1 MKRDIPLD
9 HLQFATRCVHGGVY
23 KDPLYNSVV
32 TPIYPS
38 STFYFEGPR
47 QTSGYDY
54 SRTKN
59 PTRDALE
66 ENLASL
72 EGGAGATAVATGM
85 AAITTV
91 LHLLP
96 AGAHVVSGADIY
108 GGTYR
113 LFANVL
119 PARGLRFSMVDMGDP
134 AAVAAAIEPDTALIW
149 IETPSNPLL
158 RLTDIRAVCALAR
171 ERGVLTC
178 ADNTFLSPYLQR
190 PLEMGADLVVHSTT
204 KYLNGHSDVVGGA
217 IVSGTRELA
226 EKVAATANALGT
238 TCSPFDAWLVL
249 RGVKTLPLRMQ
260 AHEKNAAALAQLLD
274 AHPLVERVYYPGL
287 SQHPGHELARR
298 QQHGFGAM
306 LSFEL
311 AGGEAAVFRL
321 VERLKLYAFAESL
334 GGVESLIEHP
344 TSMSHAAMTPQAQA
358 DAGIGPGLVRVSAGI
373 EDTQDL
379 VDDMAQALAAIE
391 SGD

>member
-1 MKRDIPLD
+1 MKRTIPLD
-9 HLQFATRCVHGGVY
+9 DLQFATRCVHGGVY
-23 KDPLYNSVV
+23 KDAQYNSVV

-54 SRTKN
+54 TRTKN

-66 ENLASL
+66 QNLASL

-96 AGAHVVSGADIY
+96 AGAHVIAGNDIY

-113 LFANVL
+113 LFANIL
-119 PARGLRFSMVDMGDP
+119 PARGLRFSLIDMGDLG
-134 AAVAAAIEPDTALIW
+134 AIEAAIEPDTALIW

-158 RLTDIRAVCALAR
+158 RLTDIAAVCALAR
-171 ERGVLTC
+171 PRGILTC

-190 PLEMGADLVVHSTT
+190 PLALGADLALHSTT

-217 IVSGTRELA
+217 IVSATDELA
-226 EKVAATANALGT
+226 ARVAATANALGT
-238 TCSPFDAWLVL
+238 TCSPYDAWLVL

-260 AHEKNAAALAQLLD
+260 AHEHNAAALARFLD
-274 AHPLVERVYYPGL
+274 AQPQVRHVYYPGL
-287 SQHPGHELARR
+287 ASHPQHALAAR
-298 QQHGFGAM
+298 QQSGFGAM
-306 LSFEL
+306 LSFDLE
-311 AGGEAAVFRL
+311 GGEQAVFRL
-321 VERLKLYAFAESL
+321 VENLKLYAFAESL

-344 TSMSHAAMTPQAQA
+344 VSMSHAAMSPEAQA
-358 DAGIGPGLVRVSAGI
+358 AAGIGPGLTRVSVGI
-373 EDTQDL
+373 EDAQDL
-379 VDDMAQALAAIE
+379 IDDMRQALAAV
-391 SGD
+391 

>member
-9 HLQFATRCVHGGVY
+9 DLQFATRCVHGGVY

-54 SRTKN
+54 TRTKN
-59 PTRDALE
+59 PTREALE
-66 ENLASL
+66 QNLASL

-85 AAITTV
+85 AAIATV

-96 AGAHVVSGADIY
+96 AGAHVIAGNDIY
-108 GGTYR
+108 GGTFR
-113 LFANVL
+113 LFSSVM
-119 PARGLRFSMVDMGDP
+119 PARGLRFSLVDMGDP
-134 AAVAAAIEPDTALIW
+134 GAVAAAFEKDTALVW

-158 RLTDIRAVCALAR
+158 RLTDIGAVCALAR
-171 ERGVLTC
+171 ARGALSC

-190 PLEMGADLVVHSTT
+190 PLALGADLVVHSTT

-217 IVSGTRELA
+217 IVAGTRELA
-226 EKVAATANALGT
+226 ERVAATANALGT
-238 TCSPFDAWLVL
+238 TCSPYDAWLVL

-260 AHEKNAAALAQLLD
+260 AHQKNAAALAAFL
-274 AHPLVERVYYPGL
+274 AGHARVERVYYPGL
-287 SQHPGHELARR
+287 PSHPDHALAQR

-306 LSFEL
+306 LSFDL
-311 AGGEAAVFRL
+311 KGGEAAVFRL

-344 TSMSHAAMTPQAQA
+344 ASMSHAAMTPAA
-358 DAGIGPGLVRVSAGI
+358 LAAAGIGPGLVRVSVGI
-373 EDTQDL
+373 EDERDL
-379 VDDMAQALAAIE
+379 LADMAQALAAL
-391 SGD
+391 D

>member
-1 MKRDIPLD
+1 MKRHIPLES
-9 HLQFATRCVHGGVY
+9 LKFATRCVHGGVY

-32 TPIYPS
+32 TPLYPS

-54 SRTKN
+54 TRTKN

-85 AAITTV
+85 AAITTA

-96 AGAHVVSGADIY
+96 PGAHVIAGNDIY

-113 LFANVL
+113 LFASVL
-119 PARGLRFSMVDMGDP
+119 PARGLRFSLVDMGDLN
-134 AAVAAAIEPDTALIW
+134 AVAAAFEPDTALVW

-158 RLTDIRAVCALAR
+158 RLTDIAAVSAMARDHGALS
-171 ERGVLTC
+171 C

-190 PLEMGADLVVHSTT
+190 PLALGADLVVHSTT

-217 IVSGTRELA
+217 IVAGTPELA

-238 TCSPFDAWLVL
+238 TSSPYDAWLVL

-260 AHEKNAAALAQLLD
+260 AHERNAQALAQFLLE
-274 AHPLVERVYYPGL
+274 HPKVSRVHYPGL
-287 SQHPGHELARR
+287 PDHPGYALARR
-298 QQHGFGAM
+298 QQDGFGAM
-306 LSFEL
+306 LSFDLE
-311 AGGEAAVFRL
+311 GGEAAVFRL

-344 TSMSHAAMTPQAQA
+344 ASMSHAAMTPQAQA
-358 DAGIGPGLVRVSAGI
+358 QAGIGPGLVRVSVGI
-373 EDTQDL
+373 EDADDL
-379 VDDMAQALAAIE
+379 IADLAA
-391 SGD
+391 GLANA

>member
-1 MKRDIPLD
+1 MKRHIPLEN
-9 HLQFATRCVHGGVY
+9 LQFATRCVHGGVY
-23 KDPLYNSVV
+23 KDAQYNSVV

-54 SRTKN
+54 TRTKN

-72 EGGAGATAVATGM
+72 EGGAGASAVATGM
-85 AAITTV
+85 AAIATA

-96 AGAHVVSGADIY
+96 AGAHVIAGNDIY

-119 PARGLRFSMVDMGDP
+119 PARGLRFTLIDMGDLD
-134 AAVAAAIEPDTALIW
+134 AVEAAIEPDTAMIW
-149 IETPSNPLL
+149 IETPSKPLL
-158 RLTDIRAVCALAR
+158 RLTDVAAVCALAR
-171 ERGVLTC
+171 ALGILSC

-190 PLEMGADLVVHSTT
+190 PLELGADLVVHSTT

-217 IVSGTRELA
+217 IVSATPELA
-226 EKVAATANALGT
+226 AKVAATANALGT

-260 AHEKNAAALAQLLD
+260 AHEKNAAALAAYLD
-274 AHPLVERVYYPGL
+274 AHPQVERVYYPGL
-287 SQHPGHELARR
+287 PGHPDHALARR

-306 LSFEL
+306 LSFDL
-311 AGGEAAVFRL
+311 KGGEDAVFRL

-344 TSMSHAAMTPQAQA
+344 ASMSHAAMSPEAQTA
-358 DAGIGPGLVRVSAGI
+358 AGIGPGLVRVSVGI

-379 VDDMAQALAAIE
+379 LADMAQALP
-391 SGD
+391 S

>member
-1 MKRDIPLD
+1 MKRHIPLEN
-9 HLQFATRCVHGGVY
+9 LQFATRCVHGGVY
-23 KDPLYNSVV
+23 KDAQYNSVV

-54 SRTKN
+54 TRTKN

-72 EGGAGATAVATGM
+72 EGGAGASAVATGM
-85 AAITTV
+85 AAITTA

-96 AGAHVVSGADIY
+96 AGAHVIAGNDIY

-119 PARGLRFSMVDMGDP
+119 PARGLRFTLVDMGDLD
-134 AAVAAAIEPDTALIW
+134 AVAAAIEPDTAMIW

-158 RLTDIRAVCALAR
+158 RLTDVAAVCALAR
-171 ERGVLTC
+171 GRGILSC

-190 PLEMGADLVVHSTT
+190 PLELGADLVVHSTT

-217 IVSGTRELA
+217 IVSATPELA
-226 EKVAATANALGT
+226 AKVAATANALGT

-260 AHEKNAAALAQLLD
+260 AHEKNAAALAAYLD
-274 AHPLVERVYYPGL
+274 AHPQVERVYYPGL
-287 SQHPGHELARR
+287 TGHPQHALARR

-306 LSFEL
+306 LSFDL
-311 AGGEAAVFRL
+311 KGGEDAVFRL

-344 TSMSHAAMTPQAQA
+344 ASMSHAAMSPEAQTA
-358 DAGIGPGLVRVSAGI
+358 AGIGPGLVRVSVGI

-379 VDDMAQALAAIE
+379 LADMAQALP
-391 SGD
+391 G